1 MLWFIG
7 LQVTIRELWRIEIYM
22 KETQVKNKLPKSCI
36 FKDWHLAN
44 GSLGLRT
51 QQYIAFSKR
60 IKWDLS
66 DALKYFAQTETDFLL
81 ASAENAKKKYFWHFS
96 DHNLWECRWYIDK
109 WPHLSNPLSELYPLI
124 FPFQELKKFNTIWSV
139 PLCIMFWSV
148 KYAFTCKRW
157 HFLSCQH
164 RYLFSTE
171 NQLTFGMGQYK
182 NDLNAKIPNFRP
194 SFPLCH
200 R

>member
-1 MLWFIG
+1 MAESSPDTS
-7 LQVTIRELWRIEIYM
+7 Q
-22 KETQVKNKLPKSCI
+22 KNAVSLEK
-36 FKDWHLAN
+36 W
-44 GSLGLRT
+44 SLGGGHDAKLFENLNVRVGT
-51 QQYIAFSKR
+51 SISRDGCSGDDLDGKSEDGMYSFDYFSSSR
-60 IKWDLS
+60 HAHFPSIRSLEASSSRAEDHR
-66 DALKYFAQTETDFLL
+66 ETADT
-81 ASAENAKKKYFWHFS
+81 
-96 DHNLWECRWYIDK
+96 
-109 WPHLSNPLSELYPLI
+109 SNQARSKEVTRQ

>member
-36 FKDWHLAN
+36 FKDWHLAD

-81 ASAENAKKKYFWHFS
+81 ASAENAKKKYFDILVTITSESVDDILTNDPICLIHS
-96 DHNLWECRWYIDK
+96 
-109 WPHLSNPLSELYPLI
+109 LSSI
-124 FPFQELKKFNTIWSV
+124 
-139 PLCIMFWSV
+139 
-148 KYAFTCKRW
+148 R
-157 HFLSCQH
+157 
-164 RYLFSTE
+164 
-171 NQLTFGMGQYK
+171 
-182 NDLNAKIPNFRP
+182 
-194 SFPLCH
+194 
-200 R
+200 